1 MELPLPTCVH
11 LEPVGRGQ
19 SSTRAPAPALM
30 SFDAYCRL
38 VDEFPAL
45 AQIEFSAPVDPLLHP
60 RFFDMVRYAGARGLQ
75 VSARSELLSL
85 SPARAEECVTSGLYR
100 LQVALE
106 PPRPRLA
113 NEVRVAAPFSRALR
127 NVTRLVEA
135 KRRLGAS
142 LPQIELLDIVTRSK
156 LALLPDLAR
165 SAQSHGA
172 DALCVLDVAESAR
185 AMGLMRAFIDTE
197 SLRGEDP
204 AVLERAFA
212 ETRALAQSLGI
223 GLRLPSLEPGERCQR
238 PWRSAYI
245 GVAGQATPCSMA
257 PGAFGNVL
265 REGAARVWNADAYR
279 DFRERLASDNPP
291 EPCKGCAFHRGNAAP
306 FACD

>member
-38 VDEFPAL
+38 LDEFPAA
-45 AQIEFSAPVDPLLHP
+45 AQIEFSAPIDPLLHP

-75 VSARSELLSL
+75 ASARSELLTL
-85 SPARAEECVTSGLYR
+85 SPARAEECVKSGLFR

-127 NVTRLVEA
+127 NVTRLVETR
-135 KRRLGAS
+135 RRLAS
-142 LPQIELLDIVTRSK
+142 TAPQIELLDLVTRSK
-156 LALLPDLAR
+156 LAQLPELVR
-165 SAQSHGA
+165 SAQRHGA
-172 DALCVLDVAESAR
+172 GAVCVLDIAESAR
-185 AMGLMRAFIDTE
+185 AQGLMRAFIDSET
-197 SLRGEDP
+197 LRGEDP
-204 AVLERAFA
+204 AEIEHVFG
-212 ETRALAQSLGI
+212 ETRALAHALGI
-223 GLRLPSLEPGERCQR
+223 GLRLPSLAPGEHCQR

-279 DFRERLASDNPP
+279 EFRERLASENPP
-291 EPCKGCAFHRGNAAP
+291 EPCKSCAFHRSNAAP

>member
-19 SSTRAPAPALM
+19 PSARTPAPALM
-30 SFDAYCRL
+30 SYEAYCRL
-38 VDEFPAL
+38 IDEFPAL
-45 AQIEFSAPVDPLLHP
+45 SQIEFSAPVDPLLHP
-60 RFFDMVRYAGARGLQ
+60 RFFDMVRYAGSRGLQ
-75 VSARSELLSL
+75 ISARSELASL
-85 SPARAEECVTSGLYR
+85 SPARAEECVTSGLFR

-106 PPRPRLA
+106 PPRPRPA
-113 NEVRVAAPFSRALR
+113 NELRVAAPFSRALR
-127 NVTRLVEA
+127 NVTRLIEVR
-135 KRRLGAS
+135 RRLGSA

-156 LALLPDLAR
+156 LAQLPELVR
-165 SAQSHGA
+165 SAQRHGA
-172 DALCVLDVAESAR
+172 DAFCALDIAESAR
-185 AMGLMRAFIDTE
+185 AMGLMRAFIDAET
-197 SLRGEDP
+197 LRGEDP
-204 AVLERAFA
+204 AVLERVFA
-212 ETRALAQSLGI
+212 ETRAVAQELGI

-265 REGAARVWNADAYR
+265 REGAARVWNAEAYR
-279 DFRERLASDNPP
+279 EFRERLASENPP
-291 EPCKGCAFHRGNAAP
+291 EPCKGCAFHRSNAAP